1 LRACRDITE
10 APQAKP
16 RKLRYSGGPVP
27 IHDRSDPVPYATT
40 SLATGE
46 CEYSLMEQM
55 LETDILPLCR
65 DENIGFV
72 AFSIDENLGSADVE
86 TVG

>member
-1 LRACRDITE
+1 
-10 APQAKP
+10 
-16 RKLRYSGGPVP
+16 
-27 IHDRSDPVPYATT
+27 VPYATT